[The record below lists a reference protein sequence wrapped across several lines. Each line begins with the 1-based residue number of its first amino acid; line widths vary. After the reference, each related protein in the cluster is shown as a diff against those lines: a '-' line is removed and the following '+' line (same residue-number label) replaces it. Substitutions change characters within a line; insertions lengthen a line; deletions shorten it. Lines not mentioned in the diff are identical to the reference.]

1 VSVTESDEAPR
12 SHTGPGFSDAV
23 TYAFGDVDAQLFGIA
38 RVGLAPGE
46 GGTTEASGLAIL
58 FAGFEP
64 IAVRAAGG
72 LTVDA
77 GAGWDDVDAAGV
89 RTLTH
94 VPLKDWDVSFTS
106 DDGRSGFQLRYTAL
120 SPAGALTADRAAAIA
135 GGTEGYD
142 QLCRVTG
149 LATVHGEERAVHCL
163 GQRGHSWGAPDW
175 ERIALARTVSAWIEE
190 DLALSVTAIR
200 PANAKSHADEAL
212 AASLFATL
220 DEDGAVEAIAIEEA
234 RLSTTSDADGRQRRA
249 SIEVFVDEDDPG
261 RRAAGQVLCGTS
273 LDLGRLRLDCAFF
286 AWRMDGR
293 SGVGRYD
300 VLRRATDLRA
310 RARMTAEFGHRLAAP
325 EATHLFSREP

>member
-1 VSVTESDEAPR
+1 MSVTAADEAPR
-12 SHTGPGFSDAV
+12 PRAGPGFSDAI

-58 FAGFEP
+58 FGGFEP

-72 LTVDA
+72 LPVDA
-77 GAGWDDVDAAGV
+77 SAGWDDVDAAGV

-94 VPLKDWDVSFTS
+94 MPLETWDVSFTS

-120 SPAGALTADRAAAIA
+120 SPPGTVAADHAAAIA
-135 GGTEGYD
+135 GGTEGYE

-149 LATVHGEERAVHCL
+149 VAMVHGEERAVHCL
-163 GQRGHSWGAPDW
+163 GQRGHAWGSPDW
-175 ERIALARTVSAWIEE
+175 ERIALARTVSAWLEE

-200 PANAKSHADEAL
+200 PADAKSHADEAL
-212 AASLFATL
+212 AVSLFAAVE
-220 DEDGAVEAIAIEEA
+220 EDGPVAAVAIEEA
-234 RLSTTSDADGRQRRA
+234 RLSTTTDADGRQRRA
-249 SIEVFVDEDDPG
+249 SIEVFLDEDDPG

-286 AWRMDGR
+286 AWRMEGR

-300 VLRRATDLRA
+300 LLRRAT
-310 RARMTAEFGHRLAAP
+310 
-325 EATHLFSREP
+325 

>member
-1 VSVTESDEAPR
+1 MTVTQADEAPR
-12 SHTGPGFSDAV
+12 PRTAPGFSDAI

-38 RVGLAPGE
+38 RVGLSPGE
-46 GGTTEASGLAIL
+46 DGTVEASGLAIL
-58 FAGFEP
+58 FGGFEP

-89 RTLTH
+89 RTVSH
-94 VPLKDWDVSFTS
+94 VPLESWDVSFAS
-106 DDGRSGFQLRYTAL
+106 DDGRSGFQLRYAAL
-120 SPAGALTADRAAAIA
+120 SPAGALTADHAAAVA
-135 GGTEGYD
+135 GGMEGYE

-149 LATVHGEERAVHCL
+149 VATVHGEERAVHCL
-163 GQRGHSWGAPDW
+163 GQRGHAWGTRDW

-200 PANAKSHADEAL
+200 PADATSHADEAL
-212 AASLFATL
+212 AASLFAAL
-220 DEDGAVEAIAIEEA
+220 DEDGAVAAITPPEI
-234 RLSTTSDADGRQRRA
+234 RLSTTTDADGRQRRA
-249 SIEVFVDEDDPG
+249 SIEVFLDEDDPG

-286 AWRMDGR
+286 AWRMNGR

-300 VLRRATDLRA
+300 VLRRAR
-310 RARMTAEFGHRLAAP
+310 
-325 EATHLFSREP
+325 